1 VRRLDCGH
9 CFHSECIKAWFRR
22 GRCSVCPLGRCPVS
36 KDIVAAVRAEM
47 DFSLSAGG
55 AWPLLPDNT
64 LAQDTRSLAIG
75 EERCHGRLPHDRGG
89 TGWRRFRAE
98 DFNPVVLVQIPAGGS
113 VWDPG
118 GRAVGWRPRAL
129 PMWQDADKL
138 PERLLTTEVDVE
150 DLQQLQDHEHYIF
163 DGLMEVA
170 QESSSLAHSAG
181 RCFYFYAL
189 CFGAFPA
196 LWRRALDRL
205 SGAAPFP
212 RLQAQLRVLRG
223 VLETASWALKW
234 EKQLASSEG
243 SAASRTSPPT
253 KALAGGLASQV
264 LGSLL
269 QVLEQAQSHRLV
281 GEIAPA
287 LAAVANAAPREFHN
301 HFEDSA
307 DLLLGWAAGP
317 GLSDDQR
324 VVINAAFAAF
334 GPHWRDERHRP
345 FATAMQRKVVADMQ
359 KLVEGDREALHA
371 LLYCFYGISVAMGNL
386 GEFYETAAPIILKC
400 IGSCGNLASLST
412 QGPEKEQKIL
422 GRDTEVT
429 LVSRGLSRTRLCL
442 ALHLDALQYAGPSAP
457 APLVLEVP

>member
-1 VRRLDCGH
+1 MRLKAERDHRPHESFQIEIPKQPQSPHEPLCLSPRDEKRRETLNPESSKPQALNQKSLTQTWTCAVCLQKSECDEVRRLNCGH

-22 GRCSVCPLGRCPVS
+22 GRCSLCPLGRCPVS

-47 DFSLSAGG
+47 DFSLPAGG
-55 AWPLLPDNT
+55 AWQHLPDST
-64 LAQDTRSLAIG
+64 LAQDARSPAMS
-75 EERCHGRLPHDRGG
+75 EERCRGLLPHDRGG

-98 DFNPVVLVQIPAGGS
+98 DFNPVVLAGPS
-113 VWDPG
+113 ADQALASLETLLLG
-118 GRAVGWRPRAL
+118 GLA
-129 PMWQDADKL
+129 
-138 PERLLTTEVDVE
+138 
-150 DLQQLQDHEHYIF
+150 DHEHYIF

-170 QESSSLAHSAG
+170 QESPSLAHSAG

-196 LWRRALDRL
+196 VWRRALDRL

-223 VLETASWALKW
+223 VLET

-243 SAASRTSPPT
+243 SRASPPT

-324 VVINAAFAAF
+324 VVINAAFASF

-400 IGSCGNLASLST
+400 IGSSGNLASLSM

-422 GRDTEVT
+422 GRDTE
-429 LVSRGLSRTRLCL
+429 
-442 ALHLDALQYAGPSAP
+442 AG
-457 APLVLEVP
+457 